1 MGPRFWAQNMET
13 HRLHKELLNREVR
26 ILVVGCGGTGSS
38 ILGGLP
44 YLHQAMLVQGHP
56 YGLHVTVMDGDTVS
70 PFNCVR
76 QPFSQGE
83 IGLYKGIVLVNR
95 INLFWG
101 LNWKAIP
108 RALTAQTLA
117 ASYAGYGEPSLRP
130 DIVVGCVDTRAARA
144 IIATSTAGLSCVG
157 YWLDLG
163 NSASSGQFVLGEP
176 QNARNRRWRTRLRT
190 VAELYPE
197 VVDPALD
204 DDNEPSCSAIEAL
217 ERQECFVNTAI
228 AQHALA
234 LLARLFTYGQI
245 SHHGGFVDV
254 ASSRSVPLSVDP
266 LLWRRIRKRG
276 AAKRTSEHLCRLK
289 KSAIA

>member
-1 MGPRFWAQNMET
+1 
-13 HRLHKELLNREVR
+13 
-26 ILVVGCGGTGSS
+26 
-38 ILGGLP
+38 
-44 YLHQAMLVQGHP
+44 
-56 YGLHVTVMDGDTVS
+56 MDGDTVS

-83 IGLYKGIVLVNR
+83 IGLYKGVVLVNR

-117 ASYAGYGEPSLRP
+117 ASYAGYGEPGLRP
-130 DIVVGCVDTRAARA
+130 DIVVGCVDTRAARG
-144 IIATSTAGLSCVG
+144 IIAKSTAGRSGVG
-157 YWLDLG
+157 YWLDAG

-176 QNARNRRWRTRLRT
+176 QNARNKRSRMRLRT

-197 VVDPALD
+197 IVDPALD
-204 DDNEPSCSAIEAL
+204 DDNEPSCSAVEAL
-217 ERQECFVNTAI
+217 ERQECFVNTGI

-234 LLARLFTYGQI
+234 LLARLFRYGQI

-276 AAKRTSEHLCRLK
+276 TTKRDKRASALPAKER
-289 KSAIA
+289 AIA